1 MTRLDNL
8 SKNAVFFDPLRRC
21 QEDLYSHL
29 LSVREAMCSSLSSA
43 VENAG
48 NAAASAEMGPASS
61 VVSSKETA
69 AESEELRAENKKLN
83 YRVTHLLRA
92 IEEKEKAK

>member
-29 LSVREAMCSSLSSA
+29 LSVREAMCSALSST

-48 NAAASAEMGPASS
+48 SAALSEMGPASS
-61 VVSSKETA
+61 AGGSKETA
-69 AESEELRAENKKLN
+69 AEAEELRAENKKLN